1 MVFVAC
7 IRSRFGICRVTPRIP
22 RIVLSDISD
31 NTGILSE
38 NSRILLSDA
47 AAVLSDIRSEYWNP
61 VRSYNARNIVGIPT
75 LQSPNV
81 GFPTRDNLSDA
92 RQKSR
97 ARSRSVY
104 TTVT

>member
-47 AAVLSDIRSEYWNP
+47 AAVLSDIRSDY
-61 VRSYNARNIVGIPT
+61 IGI
-75 LQSPNV
+75 
-81 GFPTRDNLSDA
+81 LSDLIMQEILSEFRHYNLRMSDF
-92 RQKSR
+92 RQEIICRMPDKNLVPDPDR
-97 ARSRSVY
+97 F
-104 TTVT
+104 TLL